1 MIACAVI
8 VFACQKALMTRN
20 ELLLSMFD
28 PSGIGLEVGA
38 GFNPLLPK
46 AAGYRVETLDHAT
59 ADQLRDK
66 YRNDPNVDVTRIE
79 EVDFVADGSPI
90 GEVVGKPGHY
100 DYIVASHVIEH
111 APDMLGFLK
120 GCETLLN
127 QPGTLVLAVPDK
139 RRCFDLQQPLTSTG
153 MILQAHEERR
163 TRHPPSALFDDI
175 AYNLLRGGN
184 SGWAKGYTGRLGF
197 VRDLVAAQRVFEE
210 MRQSSDYIDT
220 HAWRFTPSSFR
231 LIASDLHAIGEIG
244 LREQIFHDSD
254 IHEFYI
260 TLSRRGQGCPFD
272 RLTLVRMTIAEH
284 QEILLGP
291 EDLALCK

>member
-1 MIACAVI
+1 MI
-8 VFACQKALMTRN
+8 LMTRN

-28 PSGIGLEVGA
+28 ASGIGLEIGA

-46 AAGYRVETLDHAT
+46 VAGYRVETLDHAT

-66 YRNDPNVDVTRIE
+66 YRNDPNVDVARIE
-79 EVDFVADGSPI
+79 EVDFVADGRSI
-90 GEVVGKPGHY
+90 AEVVGKPGHY

-111 APDMLGFLK
+111 TPDLLGFLK
-120 GCETLLN
+120 DCETLLTRA
-127 QPGTLVLAVPDK
+127 GTLVLAVPDK
-139 RRCFDLQQPLTSTG
+139 RRCFDLLQPLTSTG

-163 TRHPPSALFDDI
+163 TRHPASALFDDI
-175 AYNLLRGGN
+175 AYNVLRDGLGGW
-184 SGWAKGYTGRLGF
+184 GKGDAGRVTF
-197 VRDLVAAQRVFEE
+197 VRDLAAAHRFFDD
-210 MRQSSDYIDT
+210 MRGSPAYIDT

-231 LIASDLHAIGEIG
+231 LIASDLHAIGAIG
-244 LREQIFHDSD
+244 LREKTFHDSD

-260 TLSRRGQGCPFD
+260 AFSRSGWGCPLD
-272 RLTLVRMTIAEH
+272 RLTLVRMIIAEH